1 MWLFIALVFNYRM
14 KANGHKDEEGVL
26 WASFCICFVFATL
39 TNQSPV
45 SERTQDDAQEEGTF
59 RVLEVRDQLSSDIPS
74 VSLSSNTEMR
84 H

>member
-1 MWLFIALVFNYRM
+1 MGFI
-14 KANGHKDEEGVL
+14 
-26 WASFCICFVFATL
+26 FATL
-39 TNQSPV
+39 SNQSPV

-59 RVLEVRDQLSSDIPS
+59 RVLGVRDQLSSDIPS